1 MQACFRELVIDA
13 FTQLLQDMSANC
25 KITEKEID
33 HPKLV
38 SFLNEAMRLKLKEK
52 HNVKNPVLIV
62 DKGSQQVMLKRD
74 EVKFVTKASILKCKG
89 WWAY

>member
-1 MQACFRELVIDA
+1 VQACFRELVVDA
-13 FTQLLQDMSANC
+13 FTQLLQDMSAKC

-33 HPKLV
+33 
-38 SFLNEAMRLKLKEK
+38 

-74 EVKFVTKASILKCKG
+74 EVKFVTKSSILKCKG